1 MYLTLSG
8 CPRNVWVWI
17 LEGWKDRLKRW
28 YGELGGEWVDVGEEG
43 GEVVVELGFEVSL
56 VDLGLLERKDVLKE
70 RNGEV
75 ICFIVGV
82 LVCVGLVVFGLVCG
96 MSDLDDY
103 IIVENL
109 R

>member
-8 CPRNVWVWI
+8 CPRNVWVWS